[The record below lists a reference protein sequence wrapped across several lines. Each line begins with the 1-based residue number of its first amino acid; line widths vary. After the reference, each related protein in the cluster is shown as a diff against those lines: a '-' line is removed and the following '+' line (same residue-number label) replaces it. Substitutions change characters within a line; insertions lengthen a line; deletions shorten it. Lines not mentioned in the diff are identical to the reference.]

1 VGGVPV
7 GPAGSPADGEDYEH
21 VRPEWLLGGD
31 PDELFGPD
39 ELTPPAVIGAEEIVE

>member
-1 VGGVPV
+1 V
-7 GPAGSPADGEDYEH
+7 GPGGRPAGGEDHEH

-39 ELTPPAVIGAEEIVE
+39 ELTPPAVIGVEEGAE